1 MLDQPCAVG
10 VETIYIVLPLV
21 LNIDIFIKTC
31 RRSKQ
36 IIPLTHSEIVP
47 VTFIQQSG
55 LWPRSSNFSQL
66 HVYKLKLVIVVS
78 FFYISIYIYIYI
90 YI

>member
-1 MLDQPCAVG
+1 MLYQRCAAG

-36 IIPLTHSEIVP
+36 IIPLTDSEIVP
-47 VTFIQQSG
+47 DTFIPQSG
-55 LWPRSSNFSQL
+55 LWPRSKHFSELHFYKWKLQL
-66 HVYKLKLVIVVS
+66 YHYFKCL
-78 FFYISIYIYIYI
+78 YIYIFMYI
-90 YI
+90 